1 MCSCLLVIL
10 ILSRNVLSLIMNA
23 LMYFFIVPDIY
34 VLITV
39 FFSLFSLLVGYSLCL
54 IHSSKQFRKELKIIL
69 NRNKEKLKRKMIKL
83 KTFSGWFEL
92 YDLLLRG
99 SFFSCQLLV
108 MFNDKMRRITQ
119 EWIWKLQDG
128 LFLRHWPNKFSSN

>member
-128 LFLRHWPNKFSSN
+128 LFLRH